1 MKRFEMLFK
10 SITSQVFLFEQKP
23 QVEFGYDDLIKGF
36 FFCFFWLRIK
46 NKVFEEKN
54 LNYFI

>member
-23 QVEFGYDDLIKGF
+23 QVEFGYDDLSKGF
-36 FFCFFWLRIK
+36 FFFFVK
-46 NKVFEEKN
+46 NKK
-54 LNYFI
+54 